1 MIKILNYLILW
12 YQVSQIIQILY
23 LHLCR
28 APSLGILSAL
38 LRGSSSSSS
47 SSIDVLLRGSCSSSS
62 SSIDVLSLS
71 LLLLTCWISSNCC
84 CANTFSNIFGIS
96 TIALEADTKIVSII
110 TIKWIL
116 FLDSVLILTYYII
129 YWLKYLFLLIGIN
142 FKVSNR
148 IIMIFYY
155 YIMKTYLM
163 MLRLLYLFINQ

>member
-1 MIKILNYLILW
+1 MIKILNYLFLG
-12 YQVSQIIQILY
+12 YQVSQIIQIFY

-47 SSIDVLLRGSCSSSS
+47 SS
-62 SSIDVLSLS
+62 SIDVLSLS
-71 LLLLTCWISSNCC
+71 LLLTCWISSNCC

-96 TIALEADTKIVSII
+96 TIAIKADTKIVSII

-116 FLDSVLILTYYII
+116 ILDSVLILTYYII

-142 FKVSNR
+142 FKESNQ

-155 YIMKTYLM
+155 YTRKIYLM
-163 MLRLLYLFINQ
+163 MLRLLYLLINQ